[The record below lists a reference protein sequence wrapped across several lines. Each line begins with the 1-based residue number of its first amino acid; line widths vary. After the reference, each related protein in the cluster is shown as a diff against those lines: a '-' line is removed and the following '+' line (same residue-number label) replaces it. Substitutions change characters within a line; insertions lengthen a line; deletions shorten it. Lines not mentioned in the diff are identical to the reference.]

1 MDVIARSHEI
11 EWDPYARLSRTIVVV
26 VPSVGVA
33 ISPDKE
39 SMRWLLSDS
48 TPRNFK
54 TQASR
59 DFNHD
64 TATVAALKVEF
75 RFSREEGLV

>member
-48 TPRNFK
+48 TPRNF
-54 TQASR
+54 
-59 DFNHD
+59 NHD
-64 TATVAALKVEF
+64 AATVAASKVECQ
-75 RFSREEGLV
+75 FSKEEGLV